1 VNRSRLEDVRRLI
14 MGLIRLNNKPIVTPK
29 DKITV
34 RELKRLADISALER
48 IYELDSGRVL
58 VDTDVIDAENAEY
71 GSTLDWQRGSGASH

>member
-1 VNRSRLEDVRRLI
+1 